1 MKKYRTLIIL
11 AAVAILLCGIYI
23 WMETTD
29 DATISGSLYRMAEDE
44 TVTGIKISNIY
55 GNYEF
60 VLDDQQDWSVAADG
74 STYRTH
80 SNKMEL
86 MIGALK
92 EIPVTRVL
100 DEELPDY
107 GLESPQA
114 VVTCTTSKG
123 NTHSF
128 AIGNETVSH
137 SEVYIRDQRN
147 GRVMITT
154 TGAVAQ
160 FTGSLSAYRDKEIF
174 TIDKQNI
181 VTVEYYQNGQHQ
193 LTVDR
198 SGGSWMLTYPF
209 EAPARNVVMTEF
221 VSEWGK
227 WTAAGFPKE
236 GDHNYAAMGLE
247 DSTSWIEFTDANGE
261 TQRLTIGATQGTGT
275 YVRTGDLD
283 EVAVMYTTDL
293 DFTEFTPDGL
303 VFVSPLKT
311 TADQIAGITVQTA
324 AGIDTFVVEQLENG
338 KQKVTLNGA
347 EIDPNTFASIFSKY
361 IGMNADGYA
370 PGQAGDSVVAVLT
383 TTYVD
388 GSGAQ
393 LILQPR
399 DENTFFMYVDGRT
412 DFYMNASELAELLYR
427 IESAKAA
434 Q

>member
-1 MKKYRTLIIL
+1 MMKKYRTLIIL
-11 AAVAILLCGIYI
+11 AAAAILLCGIYI

-60 VLDDQQDWSVAADG
+60 VLDDQQDWNVAADG

-147 GRVMITT
+147 GKVMITT

-209 EAPARNVVMTEF
+209 EAPARNV
-221 VSEWGK
+221 
-227 WTAAGFPKE
+227 
-236 GDHNYAAMGLE
+236 
-247 DSTSWIEFTDANGE
+247 
-261 TQRLTIGATQGTGT
+261 
-275 YVRTGDLD
+275 
-283 EVAVMYTTDL
+283 
-293 DFTEFTPDGL
+293 
-303 VFVSPLKT
+303 
-311 TADQIAGITVQTA
+311 
-324 AGIDTFVVEQLENG
+324 
-338 KQKVTLNGA
+338 
-347 EIDPNTFASIFSKY
+347 
-361 IGMNADGYA
+361 
-370 PGQAGDSVVAVLT
+370 
-383 TTYVD
+383 
-388 GSGAQ
+388 
-393 LILQPR
+393 
-399 DENTFFMYVDGRT
+399 
-412 DFYMNASELAELLYR
+412 
-427 IESAKAA
+427 
-434 Q
+434 